1 MAIDRC
7 PQPAARL
14 MFIPPSR
21 SQCRIWW
28 TALTG
33 LSLAVIAALV
43 VGSVILAGQ
52 VLSYLQPVLV
62 PVAVA
67 GILAYLL
74 NPVVGWIEA
83 RGPSRNRAIILLFSA
98 GVLILGGIGLL
109 VIPDLIIQAQKL
121 YINRGEIFERAHEAI
136 DRGLAPFGLSLEPT
150 EATTGIIDWFKDDEN
165 LAAIGS
171 FVMSQLSGVIGL
183 VGYLFGIV
191 LIPIYLFVF
200 LQQSSAIARSWTDY
214 IPLRASRFKD
224 EIVETLTEFNQYL
237 IAFFRGQL
245 LVSIIDGVLTGIAL
259 AIMGLPYAVV
269 IGFALAT
276 IGVIPY
282 LGIILTYVPALLIAI
297 AHFENWQGPVAVT
310 LVFFA
315 IQQIDGLLIQPRI
328 VGDSVGLHPVTVIFS
343 VLFWSLILGLLLGA
357 LLAVPLTA
365 SVKVLFRRYIW
376 RRSQSRPAPDDD
388 GGQEKQP
395 APG

>member
-1 MAIDRC
+1 
-7 PQPAARL
+7 
-14 MFIPPSR
+14 MFVPPTKT
-21 SQCRIWW
+21 QCRVWW

-43 VGSVILAGQ
+43 VGSIILAGN
-52 VLSYLQPVLV
+52 VLSFLQPVLV

-74 NPVVGWIEA
+74 NPVVVWLES
-83 RGPSRNRAIILLFSA
+83 RGLSHGRAIAVLF
-98 GVLILGGIGLL
+98 GVGALVLGGIGLL
-109 VIPDLIIQAQKL
+109 VIPDLVYQAQKL
-121 YINRGEIFERAHEAI
+121 YFNRSEIFEGAHEAI
-136 DRGLAPFGLSLEPT
+136 DRGLAPFGLSLEAS
-150 EATTGIIDWFKDDEN
+150 EATTGIFDWFKNDEN
-165 LAAIGS
+165 LTAIGT
-171 FVMSQLSGVIGL
+171 FLINQLSGVIG
-183 VGYLFGIV
+183 VIGYLFGII

-200 LQQSSAIARSWTDY
+200 LKESSSISRSWTDY

-245 LVSIIDGVLTGIAL
+245 LVSIIDGVLTGVAL

-269 IGFALAT
+269 IGFGLAT

-297 AHFENWQGPVAVT
+297 AHFENWQGPLAVT
-310 LVFFA
+310 IVFFA
-315 IQQIDGLLIQPRI
+315 VQQIDGLLIQPRI

-343 VLFWSLILGLLLGA
+343 VLFWSLILGVLLGA

-376 RRSQSRPAPDDD
+376 RRNRSEPGPGEPPDPGDRA
-388 GGQEKQP
+388 P